1 MHRLFVCIAGVADQL
16 QTNFAADLRQ
26 ILRSVFM
33 INSSPPEEEVELI
46 DDKNGKDNPTD
57 LFEFRASENDV
68 IHQSDGS
75 SNGIGSQQSI
85 CSAEEVNP
93 ESDDTVFE
101 DEEDEQLARE
111 ATTRGERSA
120 SLNIEPNRISSSSS
134 EDSDRYAHHESENSI
149 SLCEETEEANERLS
163 SPSNERISESLPE
176 SSRPSIPSIMVPPKW
191 VPDNEASRCMNCDVQ
206 FTHFKRKHHCRSCG
220 QIFCSHCSADSIPLP
235 KFGFK
240 KAVRVCRLCFAKE
253 VAA

>member
-1 MHRLFVCIAGVADQL
+1 
-16 QTNFAADLRQ
+16 
-26 ILRSVFM
+26 M
-33 INSSPPEEEVELI
+33 INSSPPEEEEPELI
-46 DDKNGKDNPTD
+46 DEKNNKDNPTD

-101 DEEDEQLARE
+101 DEEEEQLTRVS
-111 ATTRGERSA
+111 TTRGERSA
-120 SLNIEPNRISSSSS
+120 SLNIEPNRTSSSSS
-134 EDSDRYAHHESENSI
+134 EDSHRQHHESENSI
-149 SLCEETEEANERLS
+149 SLCEETEEA
-163 SPSNERISESLPE
+163 SPTNDRISDSQPE
-176 SSRPSIPSIMVPPKW
+176 SSRTTILSRHPAIMVPPKW
-191 VPDNEASRCMNCDVQ
+191 VPDNEATRCMNCDVQ

-220 QIFCSHCSADSIPLP
+220 QIYCSQCSADSIPLP